1 MAERDTGGGLRDKF
15 PALGKLDIQRRRR
28 KIPVVQQME
37 AADCGA
43 ACLAMVLGYH
53 GKHLPLKDVR
63 GAVGSGRGGV
73 TALAILE
80 AGRGYELRGR
90 GVRLEP
96 SDLKFLPRASVLHWG
111 FDHFVVF
118 DRVTRKGVELVDPAL
133 GRRRVTHAG
142 FHENFTGVAL
152 TFEPGERFEAG
163 GQPARNLQDYI
174 AKLRPHRGVLLR
186 VLMISLMVQL
196 FALSLPLLTG
206 ALVDHVI
213 PHADLKLLQVLG
225 IGMAVVVIFQGLASL
240 IRSHLLLYL
249 RTILDTQLSLGFMDH
264 LVSLPYSFFL
274 ERPSG
279 DLMVR
284 YESNRRV
291 RETLTSGA
299 LSTLFD
305 GSLVCLYLIL
315 LFLVSRPLGVLG
327 LILGGLQVI
336 VFLFSR
342 KRYREL
348 TAQDLEVQS
357 RSQSQLVEMLTGM
370 ESLKA
375 LGAEQRFV
383 ERWSHRFVDELN
395 VALSRG
401 RLMALVGSLRSS
413 LAMASPLVILVFGGT
428 LVLDGQLQL
437 GMMLAMSALGA
448 GFLGPLSN
456 LVSTAL
462 DLQEMRSHLERIE
475 DVMSTD
481 PEQDAARRSPA
492 GTLGGEIALEQVS
505 FRYRSDQHWVLREI
519 DLLVKPGSKVAIVGR
534 SGAGKSTLA
543 RLIVGLYQPS
553 SGRIL
558 YDGIDLSTLDLRTV
572 RKQVGVVTQSAQIFG
587 TTIRG
592 NIALT
597 EPSIDFEAI
606 VHAAKLAAIHEEILS
621 MPLGYDTLLVDGG
634 ASLSG
639 GQRQRIALARA
650 VVRRPS
656 MQT

>member
-1 MAERDTGGGLRDKF
+1 
-15 PALGKLDIQRRRR
+15 
-28 KIPVVQQME
+28 
-37 AADCGA
+37 
-43 ACLAMVLGYH
+43 
-53 GKHLPLKDVR
+53 
-63 GAVGSGRGGV
+63 
-73 TALAILE
+73 
-80 AGRGYELRGR
+80 
-90 GVRLEP
+90 
-96 SDLKFLPRASVLHWG
+96 
-111 FDHFVVF
+111 
-118 DRVTRKGVELVDPAL
+118 
-133 GRRRVTHAG
+133 
-142 FHENFTGVAL
+142 
-152 TFEPGERFEAG
+152 
-163 GQPARNLQDYI
+163 
-174 AKLRPHRGVLLR
+174 
-186 VLMISLMVQL
+186 MISLMVQL

-305 GSLVCLYLIL
+305 GSLVGLYLVL
-315 LFLVSRPLGVLG
+315 LFLVSRPLGVLV

-401 RLMALVGSLRSS
+401 RLMALV
-413 LAMASPLVILVFGGT
+413 
-428 LVLDGQLQL
+428 
-437 GMMLAMSALGA
+437 
-448 GFLGPLSN
+448 
-456 LVSTAL
+456 
-462 DLQEMRSHLERIE
+462 
-475 DVMSTD
+475 
-481 PEQDAARRSPA
+481 
-492 GTLGGEIALEQVS
+492 
-505 FRYRSDQHWVLREI
+505 
-519 DLLVKPGSKVAIVGR
+519 
-534 SGAGKSTLA
+534 
-543 RLIVGLYQPS
+543 
-553 SGRIL
+553 
-558 YDGIDLSTLDLRTV
+558 
-572 RKQVGVVTQSAQIFG
+572 
-587 TTIRG
+587 
-592 NIALT
+592 
-597 EPSIDFEAI
+597 
-606 VHAAKLAAIHEEILS
+606 
-621 MPLGYDTLLVDGG
+621 
-634 ASLSG
+634 
-639 GQRQRIALARA
+639 
-650 VVRRPS
+650 
-656 MQT
+656 